1 MRNTFLALVAA
12 ATFCA
17 EARVGTPDRPAY
29 LRKCAPIVADENA
42 APTVKSSPLWKRRIA
57 FIGDSYVQNHRGKV
71 EDTWHYKLAAKYGMS
86 YFNYGRNGG
95 CIAFAR
101 SKFGDPICTRYA
113 EMRDDLDYVVIIAGH
128 NDAGFIQKGGGE
140 HSMSKDRQDEML
152 ATFTEKLDN
161 LCVDLRR
168 KYPKSTIIFISPWK
182 VARAHFDDVIAAE
195 RAAAAK
201 HGFEFCDASAQS
213 GVDPNDPA
221 QRAKWFQKAT
231 DTAHLNARGHD
242 HFLPAFEKFFLS
254 LPPPAA
260 NFVTTADPA
269 EVPVDAPKN
278 MKLILCIGQSNM
290 AGRAK
295 PTDEDRAAVA
305 NAYKLNRDNKWVVAK
320 SPYHFDKKVAAVG
333 LVDDFVKLYLKDHPG
348 ETVGVVPCAVGGS
361 PLVTWTPAA
370 KGRRGLN
377 LRVALERA
385 KAAKVNGKF
394 IAILWHQ
401 GETDASKASAE
412 QLSKYYPRD
421 FKSMVE
427 AVRAEI
433 GDVPVIAG
441 EIGRW
446 MRKDGDH
453 AARINPVID
462 ALPKTVPNCA
472 VASSEGLKNQDAHHF
487 DRTSQRIL
495 ATRYYEAYKKYVIH

>member
-1 MRNTFLALVAA
+1 MKRLLSIAALCAA
-12 ATFCA
+12 FCA
-17 EARVGTPDRPAY
+17 EARVGTPENPAY

-42 APTVKSSPLWKRRIA
+42 APAVKASPLWKRRIA

-71 EDTWHYKLAAKYGMS
+71 EDTWHYKLAAKYGMF

-101 SKFGDPICTRYA
+101 SKFGDPICTRYV
-113 EMRDDLDYVVIIAGH
+113 EMCDDLDYVVIIAGH

-140 HSMSKDRQDEML
+140 HSMPKERQDEML
-152 ATFTEKLDN
+152 TTFTEKLDK

-168 KYPKSTIIFISPWK
+168 KYPKSTIIFISPWR

-201 HGFEFCDASAQS
+201 HGFAFYDASAQS

-254 LPPPAA
+254 LPPPAT
-260 NFVTTADPA
+260 NFVATADPA

-295 PTDEDRAAVA
+295 PTDEDRAVVA
-305 NAYKLNRDNKWVVAK
+305 NAYKLNRDNKWVAAK

-333 LVDDFVKLYLKDHPG
+333 PVDDFVKLYLKDHPG

-361 PLVTWTPAA
+361 PIVTWTPAA
-370 KGRRGLN
+370 KGRRGSN

-385 KAAKVNGKF
+385 KAAKANGKF

-401 GETDASKASAE
+401 GETDASKASAK
-412 QLSKYYPRD
+412 QLAEYYPRD

-433 GDVPVIAG
+433 GDIPVIAG

-453 AARINPVID
+453 AAKINPIIN

-472 VASSEGLKNQDAHHF
+472 VASSDGLKNQDAHHF
-487 DRTSQRIL
+487 DRASQRVL
-495 ATRYYEAYKKYVIH
+495 ATRYYEAYKKSATH